1 MSVRKTIRNRR
12 SIYEFKMDK
21 IPKATITRL
30 IETAVWAPNHKL
42 TEPWR
47 FIVIT
52 GKAKEALAAIYA
64 KIQREKAKSD
74 RPDLL
79 VKITE
84 KGYAKICSK
93 PLILGII
100 CKKDDDITR
109 SREDYAATCCAI
121 QNIALTAWEEGNGI
135 QWSTGGLLRDSET
148 LKLLKIDP
156 KEEELIGLL
165 YCGYPASVPVQKRT
179 PGVDRTEWLV

>member
-52 GKAKEALAAIYA
+52 GKAKG
-64 KIQREKAKSD
+64 SN
-74 RPDLL
+74 
-79 VKITE
+79 
-84 KGYAKICSK
+84 IC
-93 PLILGII
+93 
-100 CKKDDDITR
+100 
-109 SREDYAATCCAI
+109 
-121 QNIALTAWEEGNGI
+121 
-135 QWSTGGLLRDSET
+135 
-148 LKLLKIDP
+148 
-156 KEEELIGLL
+156 
-165 YCGYPASVPVQKRT
+165 
-179 PGVDRTEWLV
+179 